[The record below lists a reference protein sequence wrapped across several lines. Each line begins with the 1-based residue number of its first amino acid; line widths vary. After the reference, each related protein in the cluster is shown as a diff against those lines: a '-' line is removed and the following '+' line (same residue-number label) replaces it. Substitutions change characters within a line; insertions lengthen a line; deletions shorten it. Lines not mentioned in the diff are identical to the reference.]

1 MENELTLKR
10 FSDIRRDLGYT
21 QAEFAKLL
29 GVSNTTADIERGRT
43 KLSGK
48 VVAELLRQFKI
59 NPLWLFGESEQ
70 KHLETSNTSVIP
82 KVVTVDSEDRENMVL
97 VNAKAAAGYPQNI
110 QDTSWYQQLP
120 AFDLPIPEFRNATYR
135 GFQVEGDSM
144 LPNLR
149 PGEWVLAKAVEHID
163 DVSPNKM
170 YVVVLQDAVLVKK
183 IEKKP
188 NSNNITLVSLNE
200 TYPPYEIKPFQIQ
213 EIWQVSSK
221 ITFGEDATTEKGL
234 LKELKDSME
243 ELKSQF
249 KQAENWFTEDFNAF
263 LAYRVRS
270 PLIETQDF
278 CTDWWPVVYDVQK
291 IIIFRPNSVFSLL
304 QEVFA

>member
-1 MENELTLKR
+1 MLSAAEVIGNHAGITVSGARLPGNDKNILLMENEITLKR
-10 FSDIRRDLGYT
+10 FAEIRRDTGFT

-29 GVSNTTADIERGRT
+29 GVSSTTADIERGRT

-48 VVAELLRQFKI
+48 VVSELLKQFKI
-59 NPLWLFGESEQ
+59 NPLWLFGESDN
-70 KHLETSNTSVIP
+70 KYLETSNTSVIP
-82 KVVTVDSEDRENMVL
+82 KVITVNSGDRENMVL

-110 QDTSWYQQLP
+110 QDTSWYEQLP

-144 LPNLR
+144 LPNLK

-170 YVVVLQDAVLVKK
+170 YVVVLEDAVLVKK
-183 IEKKP
+183 IEKRP

-200 TYPPYEIKPFQIQ
+200 TYPPYDIKPFQVQ
-213 EIWQVSSK
+213 EIWQVSSR

-234 LKELKDSME
+234 LRQLQESME
-243 ELKSQF
+243 ELKSQL
-249 KQAENWFTEDFNAF
+249 KH
-263 LAYRVRS
+263 VKK
-270 PLIETQDF
+270 
-278 CTDWWPVVYDVQK
+278 V
-291 IIIFRPNSVFSLL
+291 
-304 QEVFA
+304 